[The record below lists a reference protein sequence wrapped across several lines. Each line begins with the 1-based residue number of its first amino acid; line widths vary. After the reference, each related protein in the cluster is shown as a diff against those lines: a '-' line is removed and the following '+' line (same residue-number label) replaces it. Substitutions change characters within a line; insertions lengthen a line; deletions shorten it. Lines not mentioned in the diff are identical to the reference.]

1 MLLSRF
7 IQKFSY
13 NKNFYLEIWCKSR
26 PWINNFITVE
36 GTFTFCN
43 WYAIQTIT
51 QSLIKFVM
59 DIAIVFNP
67 GIQFPKEMQKIVVKG
82 QEANKNEQ
90 SLQEWYGN
98 VSLNF

>member
-1 MLLSRF
+1 
-7 IQKFSY
+7 
-13 NKNFYLEIWCKSR
+13 
-26 PWINNFITVE
+26 
-36 GTFTFCN
+36 
-43 WYAIQTIT
+43 
-51 QSLIKFVM
+51 M